1 MWNGVVGGRGGWM
14 VARAWVGLGGGG
26 GGGGV
31 HWTRAAGSCD
41 CCACSCIWWPAWEGD
56 HGKPW
61 SVGAWCV
68 VCSVWSPV
76 VSFSHRSCSLNFS
89 PHYFCSCRVGWGRVS
104 PESESVAPFASCF
117 CSSHTFTRTL
127 KSKVRSVE
135 INKNIKTVKRTRRQ
149 KLTQKPSLICN
160 HKSPPNKARAPGFKN
175 GPARKAAAHHV
186 IIRTDN
192 AKLHYAL
199 DIYLS
204 VNSFVRHR

>member
-14 VARAWVGLGGGG
+14 VARAWTGLGGGG
-26 GGGGV
+26 GGGRV

-89 PHYFCSCRVGWGRVS
+89 PHYLHFARVARLGGRVS
-104 PESESVAPFASCF
+104 PESECRPLLAFVLP
-117 CSSHTFTRTL
+117 TFTRTL

-135 INKNIKTVKRTRRQ
+135 INIKPYE
-149 KLTQKPSLICN
+149 KLTQI
-160 HKSPPNKARAPGFKN
+160 RA
-175 GPARKAAAHHV
+175 
-186 IIRTDN
+186 
-192 AKLHYAL
+192 
-199 DIYLS
+199 LS
-204 VNSFVRHR
+204 EGRLMWAEAINTRL